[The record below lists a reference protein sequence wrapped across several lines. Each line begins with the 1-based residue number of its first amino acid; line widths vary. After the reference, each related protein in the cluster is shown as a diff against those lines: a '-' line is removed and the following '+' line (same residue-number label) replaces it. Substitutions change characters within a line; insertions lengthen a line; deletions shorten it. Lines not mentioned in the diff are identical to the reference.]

1 MKIADVSPEH
11 LKILLLIVLVI
22 AGYHHDS
29 ILAVL

>member
-1 MKIADVSPEH
+1 MSFDNITPEH

-22 AGYHHDS
+22 AGYHHES